1 MHKISHWIAGGLIG
15 ICASAAHAVPVIS
28 LSASGV
34 TTTAIA
40 GATTINF
47 DNGLCGYSTC
57 SGNYQIVSGSVSGQY
72 AQPAGTN
79 SPYLTVPNP
88 VSNGTANFSLGTQ
101 ANYFGLFWGSID
113 TYNTIS
119 FLLNGTVVASYS
131 GAQFPP
137 LLANGGQTGDMSN
150 RYINFEFVNG
160 EMFDAVRFTST
171 NFAFESDNHSYRAV
185 SGGSVP
191 APGPL
196 ALFGLGLA
204 ALRLRGRRTA

>member
-1 MHKISHWIAGGLIG
+1 MGRVSHWIAGGLIG
-15 ICASAAHAVPVIS
+15 ICASIAHAVPVVS

-34 TTTAIA
+34 TTTAVA

-47 DNGLCGYSTC
+47 NNGLCGYSAC

-79 SPYLTVPNP
+79 TPYLSVPNP
-88 VSNGTANFSLGTQ
+88 VSNGTATFSLGTQ

-113 TYNTIS
+113 TYNSIS
-119 FLLNGTVVASYS
+119 FLLGGNVVATYS

-137 LLANGGQTGDMSN
+137 ANGNQTDYESN
-150 RYINFEFVNG
+150 KYINFEFVNG

-171 NFAFESDNHSYRAV
+171 NFAFESDNHAYRAV

-204 ALRLRGRRTA
+204 ALGLRSRRKA

>member
-15 ICASAAHAVPVIS
+15 ICASAAHAVPVVT
-28 LSASGV
+28 LSTSGV
-34 TTTAIA
+34 TTTAVA

-47 DNGLCGYSTC
+47 DNGLCGYASC

-119 FLLNGTVVASYS
+119 L
-131 GAQFPP
+131 
-137 LLANGGQTGDMSN
+137 
-150 RYINFEFVNG
+150 
-160 EMFDAVRFTST
+160 
-171 NFAFESDNHSYRAV
+171 
-185 SGGSVP
+185 
-191 APGPL
+191 
-196 ALFGLGLA
+196 
-204 ALRLRGRRTA
+204 

>member
-1 MHKISHWIAGGLIG
+1 MHKVSHWIAGGLIG
-15 ICASAAHAVPVIS
+15 VFASAAHAVPVVS

-34 TTTAIA
+34 TTTAVA
-40 GATTINF
+40 GATTIDF
-47 DNGLCGYSTC
+47 ENGCGYASC
-57 SGNYQIVSGSVSGQY
+57 SGNYMIVSDSVSGKY

-79 SPYLTVPNP
+79 SKYLTVPNP
-88 VSNGTANFSLGTQ
+88 VSNGTATFSLGTQ

-131 GAQFPP
+131 GSYFPP
-137 LLANGGQTGDMSN
+137 ANGNQTASESN

-160 EMFDAVRFTST
+160 EMFDAVMFTST
-171 NFAFESDNHSYRAV
+171 NFAFESDNHAYRAV

-204 ALRLRGRRTA
+204 ALRLRSRRKA